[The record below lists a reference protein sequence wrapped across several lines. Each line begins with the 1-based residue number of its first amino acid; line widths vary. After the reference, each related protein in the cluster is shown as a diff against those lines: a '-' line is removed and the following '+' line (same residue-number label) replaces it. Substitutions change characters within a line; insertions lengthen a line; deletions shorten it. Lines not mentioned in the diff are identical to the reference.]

1 MTPQATQA
9 NRPTARSADPPK
21 CSPRSRLGRPRVV
34 AKGLLMIPAGR
45 QRSFWSNDGALGN
58 RPVPPPVLPISPD
71 IASRQK
77 RPGLWF
83 TKGAMSLTI
92 PTEHVDAM
100 GAVVDAKKNS
110 PLCRER
116 HRRYVLHPPQEFS
129 NHQFWKQMVGRLCSS
144 VANHLN
150 LTKNAGSTRRSEK
163 GGQPSASAGRWQT
176 RCFITGPT
184 KPSSLPARSK
194 PPATRPI
201 TPFNTCSICSPPE
214 ILRDEF
220 SDWLC

>member
-1 MTPQATQA
+1 
-9 NRPTARSADPPK
+9 
-21 CSPRSRLGRPRVV
+21 
-34 AKGLLMIPAGR
+34 
-45 QRSFWSNDGALGN
+45 
-58 RPVPPPVLPISPD
+58 
-71 IASRQK
+71 
-77 RPGLWF
+77 
-83 TKGAMSLTI
+83 LTI

-116 HRRYVLHPPQEFS
+116 HRRNVLHPPQEFS

-201 TPFNTCSICSPPE
+201 TPFNTCSICPPPE
-214 ILRDEF
+214 ISRDAF
-220 SDWLC
+220 SDWLRWKRALLHGRQSTPSGHESDPQLRGRRWRLSCSNRRRNTATPRRTGRPGWRTLGAHLESSLGALRAMSRS

>member
-1 MTPQATQA
+1 MLFLLLSGSETGFPATRTQNA
-9 NRPTARSADPPK
+9 QTADVRGPEPRPA
-21 CSPRSRLGRPRVV
+21 VE
-34 AKGLLMIPAGR
+34 
-45 QRSFWSNDGALGN
+45 
-58 RPVPPPVLPISPD
+58 LPILPD
-71 IASRQK
+71 NASRQK
-77 RPGLWF
+77 RPGLWL

-92 PTEHVDAM
+92 LTEHVDAV
-100 GAVVDAKKNS
+100 GAVVGAKKNS
-110 PLCRER
+110 PFCREP
-116 HRRYVLHPPQEFS
+116 HRRNVLHPRQEFS
-129 NHQFWKQMVGRLCSS
+129 NHQFWKQMVGCLCSS
-144 VANHLN
+144 VANHL
-150 LTKNAGSTRRSEK
+150 TKDAGSTRRSEK